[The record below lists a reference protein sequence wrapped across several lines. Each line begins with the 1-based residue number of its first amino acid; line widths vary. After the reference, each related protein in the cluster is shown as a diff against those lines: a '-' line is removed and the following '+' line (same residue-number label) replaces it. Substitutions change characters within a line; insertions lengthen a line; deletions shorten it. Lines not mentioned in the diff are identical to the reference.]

1 MIDKAQRYD
10 SNFQEVGQPEN
21 LEWGHNNMWG
31 LGVIEQMNKQLQIIC
46 YYYLAS

>member
-31 LGVIEQMNKQLQIIC
+31 LGGH
-46 YYYLAS
+46 